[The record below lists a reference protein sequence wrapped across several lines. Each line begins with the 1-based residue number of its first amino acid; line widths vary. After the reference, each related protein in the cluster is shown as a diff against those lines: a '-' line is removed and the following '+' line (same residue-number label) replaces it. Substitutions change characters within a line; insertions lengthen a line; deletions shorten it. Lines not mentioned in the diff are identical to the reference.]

1 MSRGRRYEEPKLN
14 MKKVFAVII
23 AIVVFI
29 MFIFVIKG
37 ILTKDKDQGKITSQ
51 SYFTAFKDNKWGV
64 IDSLGNYVID
74 PSYEEMII
82 IPNSKNDVFLCV
94 YDVDYNTGEYKTKAL
109 NSKNEEIFTEYEKI
123 EAIQNKDK
131 NNNLWYEDNVLK
143 VEKDGKYGL
152 INLSGKVLAE
162 CQYDDITAIY
172 GIKNALKVKKN
183 EKYGVINNEGKEIVK
198 NDYLDVQALGTDSKT
213 GFIVKNADNKYGIVD
228 NSNNIILGLQYD
240 EIEKVYGNDLY
251 VVKINGKQQ
260 LVKKDGTEVLSDKFD
275 EIKAIL
281 KEKDAGIIY
290 TQDGKY
296 GVMDLL
302 GTNKI
307 NAKYEELK
315 EAKSGIYIAKKDGKY
330 GIIDISE
337 NEKVAFKYN
346 MITYNEKAD
355 LYVAEDEEF
364 NNDVMDS
371 NFEVKQSG
379 ILISLD
385 EEKGYIE
392 LRQADEYK
400 YYNFKFEEKK
410 ESEIYTSNTLYL
422 SKKDGKYGFVDKDG
436 KVVVDY
442 IYDDATNQ
450 NVYGYVG
457 VKKDG
462 KWGSL
467 DNKGNIVQ
475 EPTYDL
481 DEYLKIDFIGR
492 WHFGKDVNMNY
503 YNQM

>member
-1 MSRGRRYEEPKLN
+1 
-14 MKKVFAVII
+14 
-23 AIVVFI
+23 
-29 MFIFVIKG
+29 
-37 ILTKDKDQGKITSQ
+37 
-51 SYFTAFKDNKWGV
+51 
-64 IDSLGNYVID
+64 
-74 PSYEEMII
+74 
-82 IPNSKNDVFLCV
+82 
-94 YDVDYNTGEYKTKAL
+94 
-109 NSKNEEIFTEYEKI
+109 
-123 EAIQNKDK
+123 
-131 NNNLWYEDNVLK
+131 
-143 VEKDGKYGL
+143 
-152 INLSGKVLAE
+152 
-162 CQYDDITAIY
+162 
-172 GIKNALKVKKN
+172 
-183 EKYGVINNEGKEIVK
+183 
-198 NDYLDVQALGTDSKT
+198 
-213 GFIVKNADNKYGIVD
+213 
-228 NSNNIILGLQYD
+228 
-240 EIEKVYGNDLY
+240 
-251 VVKINGKQQ
+251 
-260 LVKKDGTEVLSDKFD
+260 
-275 EIKAIL
+275 
-281 KEKDAGIIY
+281 
-290 TQDGKY
+290 
-296 GVMDLL
+296 MDLL

-364 NNDVMDS
+364 NNDIMDS

-379 ILISLD
+379 VLISLD

-400 YYNFKFEEKK
+400 YYNLKFEEKK